1 MAPTHNTQE
10 SSHPKGRLHMTLDDR
25 AFDFLHANERP
36 DKPRDRGITEI
47 RGPYYDPM
55 GPRELRDL
63 LETMGHYVDIYKFSG
78 GSFAL
83 MSEDVVTQLIDIC
96 HEHDVKVSTGGF
108 VENVLVRDN
117 DKVEDY
123 FAEAE
128 RLGFDIV
135 ELSSGFLAIGTD
147 DMVRMTEIVA
157 ADYDLDPKPEIN
169 VQFGAGGATDPEILE
184 EQGQQSPEQAIEEG
198 HRHLEAGADLLMVE
212 AEGITEE
219 VVEWRTDVAYQIA
232 NELGIENCVFEAP
245 GPEMFEWYLKNFGTD
260 VNLFVDNS
268 QIVELECMR
277 SGLWG
282 KATTWGRVV
291 TLPERE

>member
-1 MAPTHNTQE
+1 MPPTN
-10 SSHPKGRLHMTLDDR
+10 R
-25 AFDFLHANERP
+25 AFDFLHHNERS
-36 DKPRDRGITEI
+36 DKPRETGITEI

-55 GPRELRDL
+55 GPRELRDI
-63 LETMGHYVDIYKFSG
+63 LETMGYYVDIYKFSG

-83 MSEDVVTQLIDIC
+83 MPEDVVVELIDIC
-96 HEHDVKVSTGGF
+96 HEYDVKVSTGGY
-108 VENVLVRDN
+108 VENVLARDN
-117 DKVEDY
+117 DKVEEY

-147 DMVRMTEIVA
+147 DMVRMTERVA
-157 ADYDLDPKPEIN
+157 DDYDVEPKPEIN

-184 EQGQQSPEQAIEEG
+184 EQGQMSPEQAIEEG
-198 HRHLEAGADLLMVE
+198 RRHLEAGANLLMVE

-219 VVEWRTDVAYQIA
+219 VTEWRTDVAYQIA
-232 NELGIENCVFEAP
+232 NELGIENLVFEAP
-245 GPEMFEWYLKNFGTD
+245 GPEMFEWYIKNFGPEI
-260 VNLFVDNS
+260 NLFVDNS

-282 KATTWGRVV
+282 KATTWGRTV
-291 TLPERE
+291 TWKD

>member
-1 MAPTHNTQE
+1 MPET
-10 SSHPKGRLHMTLDDR
+10 DR
-25 AFDFLHANERP
+25 AFDFLSFNEREE
-36 DKPRDRGITEI
+36 KPREKGITEI

-55 GPRELRDL
+55 GPRELRDI
-63 LETMGHYVDIYKFSG
+63 LETMGRWVDIYKFSG

-83 MSEDVVTQLIDIC
+83 MPEDAVRELIDIC
-96 HEHDVKVSTGGF
+96 HEYDVRVSTGGF
-108 VENVLVRDN
+108 VENVLIRDN
-117 DKVEDY
+117 DKVERY
-123 FAEAE
+123 FEEAE

-147 DMVRMTEIVA
+147 DVVRLTETVA
-157 ADYDLDPKPEIN
+157 RDYEIQPKPEIN

-184 EQGQQSPEQAIEEG
+184 EQGQQDPEQAIEEG
-198 HRHLEAGADLLMVE
+198 RRHLDAGAELLMVE

-219 VVEWRTDVAYQIA
+219 VLEWRTDVAYRIA
-232 NELGIENCVFEAP
+232 NELGIENLVFEAP
-245 GPEMFEWYLKNFGTD
+245 GPEMFEWYVKNFGPE

-282 KATTWGRVV
+282 KATTWGRTV
-291 TLPERE
+291 TWTGDREEDA